1 MLFVCFSELYPG
13 DSGSIV
19 YFVDKQEDGKHR
31 HYPWGMLVRK
41 NYEMRGDNL
50 PGFITYE
57 AVVLDQ
63 VFKDIAVDYQHLFS
77 SLSLYQASS

>member
-1 MLFVCFSELYPG
+1 MYFSELYPG

-63 VFKDIAVDYQHLFS
+63 VFKDIAMDYQHLFS
-77 SLSLYQASS
+77 GLSLYQASS